1 MRKGEPM
8 ATILILDDRVTN
20 RRILE
25 RLAKVLEPEGE
36 VVSFADPLDALDW
49 LDRHTPDLVIS
60 DYKMPN
66 LNASQFIER
75 FRDLPGCI
83 DVPVMVITVYED
95 VDFRYK
101 ALEAGAT
108 DFLLSPFDHREFK
121 VRVSNLLKLRK
132 QQLIIQ
138 ARAYDL
144 EQRLA
149 EDHQHMEELRLASQE
164 RLRTVIDAV
173 PAMIYAVDR
182 DNRLLFL
189 NSQAAQLA
197 GVSVPSAIGQRA
209 QEVFPSAFGRESEK
223 LDAQIFNGG
232 EEARIY
238 EQLLFRNGHE
248 QVMLAT
254 KRPIKGADGSN
265 QNVVTVAFDITERKQ
280 AEQELLVAKNQ
291 AEEASRSKSE
301 FLANV
306 SHELRTPL
314 NAILGFSDI
323 MKREMLGP
331 IGSPRYREYL
341 RDINGSAGHLLNII
355 DDILDLSKIDAGQME
370 LCEDP
375 LDLAQ
380 LIDDTLILAEGPA
393 AEAGVS
399 LSRRFCAE
407 TLPFL
412 GDETKLKRVLL
423 NLLSNGIKFSQPNGK
438 VAVLVEQ
445 DKEDCLVLSVEDQG
459 IGMTEAEI
467 KLAVSRFGLVQSA
480 MTRQHQ
486 GTGLGLPLLI
496 NLTEMHGGTWRIQS
510 ERGVGTKVSLRFPA
524 ERYLQRRP
532 RIELVK

>member
-223 LDAQIFNGG
+223 LDAQIF
-232 EEARIY
+232 
-238 EQLLFRNGHE
+238 
-248 QVMLAT
+248 
-254 KRPIKGADGSN
+254 KGADGSN

>member
-1 MRKGEPM
+1 M

-25 RLAKVLEPEGE
+25 RLAKVLEPKGKI
-36 VVSFADPLDALDW
+36 VSFGDPLDALDW
-49 LDRHTPDLVIS
+49 LKRQTPDLVIS

-66 LNASQFIER
+66 LDASQFIER
-75 FRDLPGCI
+75 FRNLPGCI

-95 VDFRYK
+95 MDFRYK

-149 EDHQHMEELRLASQE
+149 EDHLHMEELRQASQE

-182 DNRLLFL
+182 DNRLLFI
-189 NSQAAQLA
+189 NTQAAEMA
-197 GVSVPSAIGQRA
+197 GINVADAIGQRA
-209 QEVFPSAFGRESEK
+209 QEVFPSAFGRESEQ

-232 EEARIY
+232 QEARIY
-238 EQLLFRNGHE
+238 EQLLFRQGRE

-254 KRPIKGADGSN
+254 KRPIQGADNSN
-265 QNVVTVAFDITERKQ
+265 QSVVTVAFDITERKQ
-280 AEQELLVAKNQ
+280 AEQDLLVAKNQ

-314 NAILGFSDI
+314 NAILGFSDM

-331 IGSPRYREYL
+331 IGSPRYKEYL
-341 RDINGSAGHLLNII
+341 EDINGSAGHLLNII

-375 LDLAQ
+375 LDLVQ
-380 LIDDTLILAEGPA
+380 LIDDTLVLAESPA
-393 AEAGVS
+393 EEAGVT
-399 LSRRFCAE
+399 LSRSLCE
-407 TLPFL
+407 DTLPFL
-412 GDETKLKRVLL
+412 GDEVKLKRVLL
-423 NLLSNGIKFSQPNGK
+423 NLLSNGIKFSPPGGEVK
-438 VAVLVEQ
+438 VDVEC
-445 DKEDCLVLSVEDQG
+445 DDEGCLVLSVEDKG
-459 IGMTEAEI
+459 IGMSEAEI
-467 KLAVSRFGLVQSA
+467 KLAVSRFGQVQSA

-486 GTGLGLPLLI
+486 GTGLGMPLLI
-496 NLTEMHGGTWRIQS
+496 KLTEMHGGTWRIQS
-510 ERGVGTKVSLRFPA
+510 ERGVGTRVSLRFPA
-524 ERYLQRRP
+524 KRYLERRSKFK
-532 RIELVK
+532 LVK